1 MVEAV
6 DTTSQDFGIYAIQ
19 VIISYICDN
28 YQIERN
34 IIRGRRA
41 VLGVY
46 PNDPDG
52 EFSERKLEEVTYS
65 INEEEN
71 FYENE
76 AHRTLTE
83 WIVSQQSELDA
94 ERIDREIKPILE
106 AFFSSAWAYV
116 SRLEEAKKIGASI
129 PNDVFTSAN
138 RWLEDEKTV
147 YKDLA
152 NAMDD
157 VESHPSRLLKLINFI
172 DTALFGEKIVVFTDQ
187 PETFEVYLSL
197 IHI

>member
-19 VIISYICDN
+19 VIIAYICDN

-187 PETFEVYLSL
+187 PETFEV
-197 IHI
+197 